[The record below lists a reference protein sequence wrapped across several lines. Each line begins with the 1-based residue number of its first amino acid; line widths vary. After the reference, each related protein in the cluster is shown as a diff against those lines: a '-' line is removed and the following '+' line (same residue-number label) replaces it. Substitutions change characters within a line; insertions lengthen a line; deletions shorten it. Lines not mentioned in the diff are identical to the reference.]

1 MVALARDRE
10 PLNERPIFI
19 SEIKASRTERKP
31 IFKYATNEEKNK
43 LFVRGLPIKKTK
55 EEIQE
60 VFQEYGAKD
69 VRLVLH
75 KSGQPK
81 VCNIFAVDLLLS

>member
-10 PLNERPIFI
+10 PLDGRPVFI
-19 SEIKASRTERKP
+19 SEIKRDVAEKKP
-31 IFKYATNEEKNK
+31 VFKYATNEEKNK

-55 EEIQE
+55 EEIVEIFKQ
-60 VFQEYGAKD
+60 YGAKD

-81 VCNIFAVDLLLS
+81 V